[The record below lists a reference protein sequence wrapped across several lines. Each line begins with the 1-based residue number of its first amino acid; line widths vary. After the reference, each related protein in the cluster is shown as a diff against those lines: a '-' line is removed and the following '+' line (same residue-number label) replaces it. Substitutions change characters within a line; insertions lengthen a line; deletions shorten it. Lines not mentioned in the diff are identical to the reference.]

1 MAPPVVIARDVTS
14 TVAEFDASLRS
25 AVRAAAGALL
35 SGAAP
40 RYRVQN
46 GDVRLEIVIAAGP
59 ERRIALM
66 RLPTLLATYTF
77 TGGSADAQRALLAK
91 LDRAMHRGGG

>member
-1 MAPPVVIARDVTS
+1 MTPPVVIARDVTS
-14 TVAEFDASLRS
+14 TVAEFDASLR
-25 AVRAAAGALL
+25 AAAGALL

-40 RYRVQN
+40 RYRVQD
-46 GDVRLEIVIAAGP
+46 GEVQLEVVVAPGP
-59 ERRIALM
+59 ERRIALV

-77 TGGSADAQRALLAK
+77 SGGSVDAQRALLAK

>member
-1 MAPPVVIARDVTS
+1 MAPPVVVERDVTS
-14 TVAEFDASLRS
+14 TVAEFDSSLR
-25 AVRAAAGALL
+25 AGAGALL
-35 SGAAP
+35 SGCAP
-40 RYRVQN
+40 HYRVVD
-46 GDVRLEIVIAAGP
+46 GEVTLDISIVPGP

-77 TGGSADAQRALLAK
+77 SGGSDAARRALLAK